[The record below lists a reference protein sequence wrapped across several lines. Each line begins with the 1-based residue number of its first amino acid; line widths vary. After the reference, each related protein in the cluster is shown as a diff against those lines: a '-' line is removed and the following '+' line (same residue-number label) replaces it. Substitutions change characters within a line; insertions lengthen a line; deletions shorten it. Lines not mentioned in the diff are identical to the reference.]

1 MISKKNISTLVVAFL
16 VVSFLLIALPEKG
29 IANSDVL
36 FGCCIKDNLCVGCV
50 SGCATTKDFC
60 TKKGGDDPV
69 KEICINDGGG
79 AVCNDSLNIGGDGCC
94 VTGPNDCEGGLGWR
108 ACIGDS
114 QPQNDVQTWHLG
126 VSCSEVQICN
136 IAISPIPTLNQ
147 WGLIAMAGLLGLFGL
162 FIIIRRH
169 RYNVG

>member
-1 MISKKNISTLVVAFL
+1 MISKKNIETLVVAFL
-16 VVSFLLIALPEKG
+16 VVSFLLLALPEKG
-29 IANSDVL
+29 ISSIL
-36 FGCCIKDNLCVGCV
+36 EGCCIKDNLCVGCV

-69 KEICINDGGG
+69 KNICINDGGG
-79 AVCNDSLNIGGDGCC
+79 AVCNDSLNIDGNGCC
-94 VTGPNDCEGGLGWR
+94 VIGPHDCEGDLGWR
-108 ACIGDS
+108 ECLGDPS
-114 QPQNDVQTWHLG
+114 GGVGKIWNLG

-136 IAISPIPTLNQ
+136 IVISPIPTLNQ
-147 WGLIAMAGLLGLFGL
+147 WGLIAMAGLLGLFSL

>member
-1 MISKKNISTLVVAFL
+1 MISKKNIETLVVAFL
-16 VVSFLLIALPEKG
+16 VVSFLLLALPEKG
-29 IANSDVL
+29 ISSDL
-36 FGCCIKDNLCVGCV
+36 EGCCRKDNLCVGCV
-50 SGCATTKDFC
+50 SDCATTKDFC
-60 TKKGGDDPV
+60 TKKGGGVDLGF
-69 KEICINDGGG
+69 CTNGG
-79 AVCNDSLNIGGDGCC
+79 ARCETDQIVIGTLVGCC
-94 VTGPNDCEGGLGWR
+94 VIGPNECEGDLGWR
-108 ACIGDS
+108 DCLYLNTTGKIW
-114 QPQNDVQTWHLG
+114 NVE